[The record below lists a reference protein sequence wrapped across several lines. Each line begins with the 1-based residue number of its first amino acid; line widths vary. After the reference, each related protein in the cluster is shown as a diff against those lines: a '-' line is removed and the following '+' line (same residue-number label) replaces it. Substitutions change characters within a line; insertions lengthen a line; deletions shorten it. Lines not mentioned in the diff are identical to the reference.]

1 MSNKLVVGR
10 LSSLD
15 SVRGIAALS
24 VVLVHLDSVYLHT
37 STSDFA
43 NIELIIKLLFLSPL
57 GILFNGSPA
66 VPVFFVL
73 SGFVLRLM
81 LERGMGYGEY
91 LVRRGTRLYI
101 PYIASIAFAVAL
113 LGIFGSRKI
122 PELSD
127 WANLFLGVK
136 ITFESVLDHVFFIGV
151 FDTIPYNFP
160 IWTLVQEMRI
170 SIFFPVLLFLIL
182 RYGWKRS
189 IAVALPIA
197 FASVFLGYYIKV
209 ATPFPLWQSLAET
222 IFWSFFLIVGASLAV
237 HREAVTA
244 WYRGLSKQTL
254 TFLWVFAVVDYIL
267 PVRITLLTNVYIG
280 SFWALA
286 SLPAVTFF
294 IIAAF
299 SSPTVEKFLG
309 WGPFRFL
316 GKISYS
322 LYLCHAILLAT
333 ALNLFF
339 GKIPTWLMLS
349 GVLVASILVGTLA
362 FHCIERPSIK
372 LGAILGSRLAAR
384 KVALNERKAAAV
396 ETRSV

>member
-24 VVLVHLDSVYLHT
+24 VVLVHLFYVYLR
-37 STSDFA
+37 SPDSDYA
-43 NIELIIKLLFLSPL
+43 NFELLIKILFMSPL
-57 GILFNGSPA
+57 GILINGSPA
-66 VPVFFVL
+66 VPIFFVL

-91 LVRRGTRLYI
+91 LVRRGTRLYV
-101 PYIASIAFAVAL
+101 PYIASIAVAVAL
-113 LGIFGSRKI
+113 ISVLGSEKN
-122 PELSD
+122 PQLSD
-127 WANLFLGVK
+127 WTNEFLGVK
-136 ITFESVLDHVFFIGV
+136 VTFEAVLDHILFIGV

-182 RYGWKRS
+182 RYGWKRNVAWALVAA
-189 IAVALPIA
+189 IAA
-197 FASVFLGYYIKV
+197 VFLGYYIKV
-209 ATPFPLWQSLAET
+209 ATPYPLWQSVT
-222 IFWSFFLIVGASLAV
+222 DTVFWSFFLVVGASLAV
-237 HREAVTA
+237 HREAATA
-244 WYRGLSKQTL
+244 WYRGLSKRSL
-254 TFLWVFAVVDYIL
+254 AVLWVVAVADYL
-267 PVRITLLTNVYIG
+267 FPVHIPILTNVYIG

-286 SLPAVTFF
+286 SLPAVAFF
-294 IIAAF
+294 IVAAF

-322 LYLCHAILLAT
+322 LYLCHAIILVT

-339 GKIPTWLMLS
+339 GKVPLWMISS
-349 GVLVASILVGTLA
+349 GVLVASFVVGTLA
-362 FHCIERPSIK
+362 FHWIERPSIK
-372 LGAILGSRLAAR
+372 LGAMLGSRLAAR
-384 KVALNERKAAAV
+384 RAAAAV
-396 ETRSV
+396 ATTRTA